1 MMIVGL
7 LMFALVLGAVLLAS
21 IWLTN
26 LALRK
31 LVGDKHRA
39 LEEIVNTGHVP
50 RTWSDPYEKE
60 IARLRETPGNDTA
73 IANLRARGARQS
85 LKNLDSLERYVERSH
100 LIGDSDTRE
109 LLLDKL
115 SAARAAAQT
124 RETVS

>member
-1 MMIVGL
+1 MMLVGL
-7 LMFALVLGAVLLAS
+7 LLFALVLGAVLLAS
-21 IWLTN
+21 VWLTN

-39 LEEIVNTGHVP
+39 LEEIVNTGQVP
-50 RTWSDPYEKE
+50 RTWSDPYEAE

-73 IANLRARGARQS
+73 IANLRARGTTQS
-85 LKNLDSLERYVERSH
+85 LKKLDSLERYVETSH
-100 LIGDSDTRE
+100 LIGDSDARE

-124 RETVS
+124 RTTVR